1 MITSEVL
8 STLLEERIKGLALP
22 LEPARLY
29 RPFEYIMEV
38 GGKRIRPLLLLVT
51 CDMLEGDVREALD
64 TAVAVETFHNF
75 TLLHDDIMDNASVR
89 RSRPTVNVKWDTN
102 TAILSGDTMLI
113 YAYKLLANS
122 PYVAELLPFFNDMS
136 IKVCEGQQYDMDF
149 ESIDCV
155 SREQYIQMI
164 DLKTAALIAGSMT
177 MGAVVAGASEH
188 LQKQVYDF
196 GTELGLAFQL
206 QDDVLDSFGDEQRL
220 GKRVGGD
227 IIEGKKTFLVVRYDE
242 LASQEEKTILH
253 STLKQDFDNR
263 EDKINTVKALFEKHN
278 IQEECQRE
286 IDLRFERAMT
296 ILNTMQVSDARKEIL
311 RTLAKG
317 LIKRDK

>member
-1 MITSEVL
+1 MMTSEVL
-8 STLLEERIKGLALP
+8 STLLEERIKGLSLP
-22 LEPARLY
+22 QEPERLY

-51 CDMLEGDVREALD
+51 CDMLEGDVKEALD

-113 YAYKLLANS
+113 YAYKLLSNS
-122 PYVAELLPFFNDMS
+122 PYVAELLPLFNEMS

-149 ESIDCV
+149 ENIDNV
-155 SREQYIQMI
+155 SRAQYLKMI

-188 LQKQVYDF
+188 LQQQVYNF

-206 QDDVLDSFGDEQRL
+206 QDDVLDSFGDEKRL

-227 IIEGKKTFLVVRYDE
+227 IIEGKKTFLVVRYNEMATEADR
-242 LASQEEKTILH
+242 KTLH
-253 STLKQDFDNR
+253 ETLKRRFENN
-263 EDKINTVKALFEKHN
+263 EDKINAVKALFEKYH
-278 IQEECQRE
+278 IKEECQKE
-286 IDLRFERAMT
+286 IDGCFERAMT
-296 ILNTMQVSDARKEIL
+296 ILNTMQIGDSRKDVLRAIAR
-311 RTLAKG
+311 G
-317 LIKRDK
+317 LIKREK

>member
-1 MITSEVL
+1 MTSEVL

-22 LEPARLY
+22 QEPERLY

-51 CDMLEGDVREALD
+51 CDMLEGEVREALD

-113 YAYKLLANS
+113 YAYKLLSNS
-122 PYVAELLPFFNDMS
+122 PYVADLLPLFNDMS

-149 ESIDCV
+149 ESMGHV
-155 SREQYIQMI
+155 SREQYIKMI

-188 LQKQVYDF
+188 LQQQIYNF

-206 QDDVLDSFGDEQRL
+206 QDDVLDSFGDEKRL

-242 LASQEEKTILH
+242 LASEKDKTILH
-253 STLKQDFDNR
+253 DMLKKQFINN
-263 EDKINTVKALFEKHN
+263 EDKIKAVKALFEKHD
-278 IQEECQRE
+278 IKEECQKE
-286 IDLRFERAMT
+286 IDRCFERAMT
-296 ILNTMQVSDARKEIL
+296 ILNTMQVGDSRKEVL
-311 RTLAKG
+311 RTIAKG

>member
-1 MITSEVL
+1 MTSEVL
-8 STLLEERIKGLALP
+8 STLLEERIKGLSLP
-22 LEPARLY
+22 QEPARLY

-122 PYVAELLPFFNDMS
+122 PYVAELLPLFNDMS

-149 ESIDCV
+149 ESTDCV
-155 SREQYIQMI
+155 SREQYIKMI

-177 MGAVVAGASEH
+177 MGAVVAGASAH
-188 LQKQVYDF
+188 LQQQVYSF

-206 QDDVLDSFGDEQRL
+206 QDDVLDSFGDEKRL

-242 LASQEEKTILH
+242 MASQEERVLLH
-253 STLKQDFDNR
+253 STLKKQFDNR
-263 EDKINTVKALFEKHN
+263 EDKISAVKTLFEKHN
-278 IQEECQRE
+278 IKEECQKE
-286 IDLRFERAMT
+286 IDLCFERAMT
-296 ILNTMQVSDARKEIL
+296 ILNTMQVGDNRKEVL